1 MIPVILLGAGGHAKV
16 VLEILL
22 MNGIAVQGVICP
34 QLAAAQQTH
43 WRGIAVLGADEV
55 LDNLSPDAVLLANG
69 LGMLPNQLRRMHL
82 FLKMKSAGFHFVQVL
97 HPTAVISDTAQLGE
111 GVHVFAGA
119 VIQADSVVADNVI
132 VNTRAVVEHD
142 AVIGAHSHIAPG
154 AVICGH
160 AQIGCEVFV
169 GAGATVIQSISIGNQ
184 AVIGAGAV
192 VVRHLPIK
200 GKCRPAAV
208 VRRDTS
214 DSAHIGD
221 Q

>member
-160 AQIGCEVFV
+160 AQVGCEVFV

-192 VVRHLPIK
+192 VVRHMPRQ
-200 GKCRPAAV
+200 GKCRAAAD
-208 VRRDTS
+208 VRSDKS
-214 DSAHIGD
+214 DSVQIGE